1 VSDGVLTFP
10 LLSRRRGLGNWGLV
24 RASTRR
30 GGGYEIASSRP
41 YQRGD
46 TVRSIDWKA
55 SARISSARETDDFI
69 VREHFAEEVPRVVV
83 VVDRRPEMSLYP
95 EALPWLHKPA
105 AVAAAGEMILDSAA
119 EALGLVGYLD
129 IPDPQSARWLRPGGS
144 TQARQ
149 IRGYLGAA
157 TGGAAPRDNLGT
169 CLRSLV
175 RLRRHLP
182 VGSFVFVLSDLLAPP
197 PPSTW
202 QMVAS
207 LGWDV
212 VPVIVQDPR
221 WEQSFP
227 AASGVALPVT
237 DANGNFELVRLRR
250 GEAAQRRADNQRRLA
265 TLQRD
270 LTERDVDPVLLSSAE
285 PGAIHAAFLQWH
297 DRRLLRMGRR

>member
-1 VSDGVLTFP
+1 VSDAVLTFP
-10 LLSRRRGLGNWGLV
+10 LLSRRRGVGNWGLV

-46 TVRSIDWKA
+46 SVRAIDWKA
-55 SARISSARETDDFI
+55 SARISSARETDEFI

-95 EALPWLHKPA
+95 DGLPWLNKPA
-105 AVAAAGEMILDSAA
+105 AVLAAGGLILVSAAA
-119 EALGLVGYLD
+119 ALGLVGYMD
-129 IPDPQSARWLRPGGS
+129 IPDVRRARWLPPGGS
-144 TQARQ
+144 EQARR

-157 TGGAAPRDNLGT
+157 SHGAAPRENVGT

-182 VGSFVFVLSDLLAPP
+182 VGSFVFVLSDFLAPP
-197 PPSTW
+197 PPAMW
-202 QMVAS
+202 EMVSS

-227 AASGVALPVT
+227 AAAGVALPVT
-237 DANGNFELVRLRR
+237 DANGGFELVRLRR
-250 GEAAQRRADNQRRLA
+250 REAAARRLEHERRLA
-265 TLQRD
+265 ALQSD
-270 LTERDVDPVLLSSAE
+270 LAAGAVDSVLLSSAA
-285 PGAIHAAFLQWH
+285 PRVIHSAFLQWH
-297 DRRLLRMGRR
+297 ERRMLRLGRR

>member
-1 VSDGVLTFP
+1 MSDAVLTFP
-10 LLSRRRGLGNWGLV
+10 LLSRRRGVGNWGLV

-46 TVRSIDWKA
+46 SVRAIDWKA
-55 SARISSARETDDFI
+55 SARISSARETDEFI

-95 EALPWLHKPA
+95 EGLPWLNKPA
-105 AVAAAGEMILDSAA
+105 AVLAAGGLILDSAA
-119 EALGLVGYLD
+119 AALGLVGYMD
-129 IPDPQSARWLRPGGS
+129 IPDVRHARWLPPGGS
-144 TQARQ
+144 EQARR
-149 IRGYLGAA
+149 IRGYLRAA
-157 TGGAAPRDNLGT
+157 SRGAAPRENVGT

-182 VGSFVFVLSDLLAPP
+182 VGSFVFVLSDFLAPP
-197 PPSTW
+197 PPPMW
-202 QMVAS
+202 QMVSS

-237 DANGNFELVRLRR
+237 DASGGFELVRLRR
-250 GEAAQRRADNQRRLA
+250 REAAARRLDHERRLA
-265 TLQRD
+265 VLQSD
-270 LTERDVDPVLLSSAE
+270 LAARELDSVLLSSAD
-285 PGAIHAAFLQWH
+285 PGAIHSGFLQWH
-297 DRRLLRMGRR
+297 ERRMLRLGRR

>member
-1 VSDGVLTFP
+1 VSDAVLTFP

-105 AVAAAGEMILDSAA
+105 AVAAAGAMILDSTA

-129 IPDPQSARWLRPGGS
+129 IPDAASARWLPPGGS
-144 TQARQ
+144 TQARR
-149 IRGYLGAA
+149 IRGYVDAA
-157 TGGAAPRDNLGT
+157 GGGTAPEDSLGT
-169 CLRSLV
+169 SLRSLV

-182 VGSFVFVLSDLLAPP
+182 VGSFVFVLSDFLAPP
-197 PPSTW
+197 PTSTW
-202 QMVAS
+202 QMMAS
-207 LGWDV
+207 LGWDA

-237 DANGNFELVRLRR
+237 GAAGGFDLVRLRR
-250 GEAAQRRADNQRRLA
+250 GEAAQRRTENERRLA

-270 LTERDVDPVLLSSAE
+270 LAERDLDPVLLSSAE
-285 PGAIHAAFLQWH
+285 PEAVHTAFLRWH
-297 DRRLLRMGRR
+297 ERRLLRMGRR

>member
-1 VSDGVLTFP
+1 VTDAVPTFP
-10 LLSRRRGLGNWGLV
+10 LLSRRRGIGNWGLV

-55 SARISSARETDDFI
+55 SARISSARETDEFI

-95 EALPWLHKPA
+95 EELPWLHKPA
-105 AVAAAGEMILDSAA
+105 AVLAAGGLILDST
-119 EALGLVGYLD
+119 ESALGLAGYID
-129 IPDPQSARWLRPGGS
+129 VPDARHVRWLPPGG
-144 TQARQ
+144 TAQARR
-149 IRGYLGAA
+149 IRGYLGA
-157 TGGAAPRDNLGT
+157 TRQGSAPGDNLSTG
-169 CLRSLV
+169 LRSLV

-182 VGSFVFVLSDLLAPP
+182 VGSFVFVLSDFLAPLP
-197 PPSTW
+197 PRVW
-202 QMVAS
+202 QMVSS

-227 AASGVALPVT
+227 AASGVALPVV
-237 DANGNFELVRLRR
+237 DAQGGFELVRLRR
-250 GEAAQRRADNQRRLA
+250 REALARRAQNRARLA
-265 TLQRD
+265 ALQSD
-270 LTERDVDPVLLSSAE
+270 LSALELEPVLLSSAD
-285 PGAIHAAFLQWH
+285 PGAIHSAFLQWH
-297 DRRLLRMGRR
+297 ERRLVRLGRR

>member
-1 VSDGVLTFP
+1 MSDAVLTFP

-46 TVRSIDWKA
+46 SVRAIDWKA
-55 SARISSARETDDFI
+55 SARISSARETDEFI
-69 VREHFAEEVPRVVV
+69 VREYFAEEVPRVVV

-95 EALPWLHKPA
+95 DGLPWLNKPA
-105 AVAAAGEMILDSAA
+105 AVLAAGGLILDSAA
-119 EALGLVGYLD
+119 AALGLVGYMD
-129 IPDPQSARWLRPGGS
+129 IPDVRRARWLPPGGS
-144 TQARQ
+144 EQARR

-157 TGGAAPRDNLGT
+157 SHGAAPRENVGT

-182 VGSFVFVLSDLLAPP
+182 VGSFVFVLSDFLAPP
-197 PPSTW
+197 PPAMW
-202 QMVAS
+202 EMVSS

-227 AASGVALPVT
+227 AAAGVALPVT
-237 DANGNFELVRLRR
+237 DANGGFELVRLRR
-250 GEAAQRRADNQRRLA
+250 REAAARRLEHERRLA
-265 TLQRD
+265 ALQSD
-270 LTERDVDPVLLSSAE
+270 LAAGAVDSVLLSSAA
-285 PGAIHAAFLQWH
+285 PRVIHSAFLQWH
-297 DRRLLRMGRR
+297 ERRMLRLGRR

>member
-1 VSDGVLTFP
+1 VSDAVLTFP

-46 TVRSIDWKA
+46 SVRSIDWKA

-105 AVAAAGEMILDSAA
+105 AVAAAGAMILDSAA

-144 TQARQ
+144 AQARQ
-149 IRGYLGAA
+149 IRSYLGAA
-157 TGGAAPRDNLGT
+157 TGGAAPRENLGT

-182 VGSFVFVLSDLLAPP
+182 VGSFVFVLSDFLVPP
-197 PPSTW
+197 PQSTW

-237 DANGNFELVRLRR
+237 DASGGFELVRLRR
-250 GEAAQRRADNQRRLA
+250 GEAAQRRAENQSRLA

-270 LTERDVDPVLLSSAE
+270 LAERDVDPVLVSNADS
-285 PGAIHAAFLQWH
+285 GAIHSAFLQWH
-297 DRRLLRMGRR
+297 ERRILRMGRR